1 MQEKQIGYR
10 AVNYRAVILI
20 LLIIASLLIL
30 LLLNRN
36 TSLYTS
42 VKIVP
47 INVGLPAPDFT
58 FPDVDGKMVSLSDYK
73 GKVVLVNIWATWCPS
88 CVDEMPSME
97 KLYQKLKG
105 EDFEILAVSID
116 SLGARVV
123 APFMKK
129 YNLTFPALIDS
140 GGTIR
145 ILYRTTGVPESFII
159 DKNGILAQKI
169 IGARD
174 WGTPGILSS
183 LQNLI
188 QKSGLEEKG
197 SGSEG

>member
-1 MQEKQIGYR
+1 MQEKQIIEKQID
-10 AVNYRAVILI
+10 YRAVILI
-20 LLIIASLLIL
+20 FLIIAGLMVL

-36 TSLYTS
+36 RSYNKS

-47 INVGLPAPDFT
+47 IALGLPAPDFT
-58 FPDVDGKMVSLSDYK
+58 FPGINGKMVSLSDYR

-116 SLGARVV
+116 SLGVKVV

-129 YNLTFPALIDS
+129 YKLTFPALIDS
-140 GGTIR
+140 AGTIR
-145 ILYRTTGVPESFII
+145 IAYRTTGVPESFII
-159 DKNGILAQKI
+159 DKDGILVKKI
-169 IGARD
+169 IGSLD
-174 WGTPGILSS
+174 WAKPEILRFF
-183 LQNLI
+183 QDLI
-188 QKSGLEEKG
+188 QRQRPRE
-197 SGSEG
+197 

>member
-1 MQEKQIGYR
+1 MQEKQI
-10 AVNYRAVILI
+10 NYRSVIII
-20 LLIIASLLIL
+20 LLIIAALLVL

-36 TSLYTS
+36 RSYNNS

-47 INVGLPAPDFT
+47 IEVGLPAPDFT
-58 FPDVDGKMVSLSDYK
+58 FPGMDGKMVSMADYR
-73 GKVVLVNIWATWCPS
+73 GKVVLVNIWATWCRS

-116 SLGARVV
+116 SLGEKVV

-140 GGTIR
+140 AGAIR
-145 ILYRTTGVPESFII
+145 MGYRTTGVPESFII
-159 DKNGILAQKI
+159 DKDGILVKKV
-169 IGARD
+169 IGPLEWTKPETLHLFQR
-174 WGTPGILSS
+174 
-183 LQNLI
+183 LI
-188 QKSGLEEKG
+188 QKP
-197 SGSEG
+197 